1 MCGRFH
7 SLSQEQLDTFFA
19 LAGTTLA
26 RIKVGEVFPTEF
38 ALVKTKFG
46 FAEMQ
51 WGIPKW
57 QGTGVIINARQ
68 ETVLE
73 KPFFREDMLNRR
85 CVVYMPY
92 FYEWQDH
99 KVKNAV
105 RRDSQATLKVAGLY
119 RMIDGEPRFVIIT
132 QEATA
137 AFSVLHNRL
146 PLMLED
152 DEVQDYLH
160 GDDVARWTEPKV
172 AIAVEWA
179 PDEDEA

>member
-7 SLSQEQLDTFFA
+7 SLTQEQLNTFFA
-19 LAGTTLA
+19 LAGTTLSQ
-26 RIKVGEVFPTEF
+26 IKVGEVFPTEF

-68 ETVLE
+68 ETVLD
-73 KPFFREDMLNRR
+73 KPFFREDMLHRR

-105 RRDSQATLKVAGLY
+105 HRDGQPTLKVAGLY
-119 RMIDGEPRFVIIT
+119 RMVDGEPRFVIIT
-132 QEATA
+132 QEATPE
-137 AFSVLHNRL
+137 FMVLHNRL

-160 GDDVARWTEPKV
+160 GDDVARLTMSKTTVNVVWL
-172 AIAVEWA
+172 
-179 PDEDEA
+179 PDED